1 MFFSSVK
8 EINRLISK
16 EMSNIYLNVTLEKN
30 WRSQNFDFLSLKN
43 LSLGQ
48 FFVSFNSRRYHWI
61 LKFLVATYKSEVWEQ
76 NCVWLFYYSNFER
89 NYDALKSKTP
99 CILLNKNINFNKNGT
114 ESEIPHTIL
123 ERQTLCFSSYNNRKV
138 KVKLR
143 WVGARERK
151 KRAFLYRL
159 FCPKKIFGIFISM
172 SVFLTQIISRRQK
185 NADAKVE

>member
-1 MFFSSVK
+1 
-8 EINRLISK
+8 
-16 EMSNIYLNVTLEKN
+16 MSNIYLKVTLEKN

-48 FFVSFNSRRYHWI
+48 FFVSSNSRRYHWI

-76 NCVWLFYYSNFER
+76 NCEWLFYYSNFER

-114 ESEIPHTIL
+114 ESEIPHTVL
-123 ERQTLCFSSYNNRKV
+123 ERQTLCFSSYKNRKV

-159 FCPKKIFGIFISM
+159 FCPKKIFEIFISM

-185 NADAKVE
+185 NTDVKVE

>member
-1 MFFSSVK
+1 
-8 EINRLISK
+8 
-16 EMSNIYLNVTLEKN
+16 MSNIYLKVTLEKN

-48 FFVSFNSRRYHWI
+48 FFVSSNSRRYHWI

-76 NCVWLFYYSNFER
+76 NCEWLFYYSNFER

-114 ESEIPHTIL
+114 ESEIPHTVL
-123 ERQTLCFSSYNNRKV
+123 ERQTLCFSSYKSRKV
-138 KVKLR
+138 KIKLW

-185 NADAKVE
+185 NTDAKVE